1 MDKLKRKTAAL
12 QKLKSMYT
20 GERKPLEEIKNP
32 IYTGR
37 SNPKKEAA
45 LEKIREMNSRT
56 TPEAPQTLAQRLNI
70 SQEPTNDEEQEEK
83 KGSITDYVSGFIE
96 EEKKGS
102 ITDYVSGFIGL
113 LVIIIVGV
121 SVVIPIVVSSINNSG
136 VTGTTLTLL
145 QLVPLLLA
153 VVILVLVVST
163 ISI

>member
-83 KGSITDYVSGFIE
+83 KGSITDYVSGFI
-96 EEKKGS
+96 
-102 ITDYVSGFIGL
+102 GL

-136 VTGTTLTLL
+136 VTGTTMTLL